1 MSRKERKSR
10 YESICFFNWMR
21 LGKTGMPAK
30 ISCVMLD
37 FFFGYAILE
46 MKIKARIYAEIYD
59 EVQMV
64 IKRDRYLNKLIAKKE
79 NGLIKVI
86 TGIRRCGKSFLLFEL
101 YHAYL
106 RSIGVSEDHLIE
118 IALDEISNA
127 RYRNPMELDQYIR
140 DQITD
145 KTQRYYVF
153 IDEIQKVSEI
163 QNPYVDDKSA
173 KIGFVDV
180 LLGLMKIK
188 NVDLYVTGSN
198 SRMLSSDILTE
209 FKDRGDEIRVNPLT
223 YSEFCSAFEGEQR
236 HAWREYYTYGG
247 MPLVLSKKTHEE
259 KSKYLKDL
267 FTKTY
272 LSDVIEHNRVLN
284 DQLVLED
291 LLNIVSSSVGSLI
304 NPTKLSNTFKSV
316 KQMSVS
322 SGTIGRY
329 LDYFIDAFIMYKA
342 FRYDIKGKKYMETP
356 LKYYFTDVGLRNARL
371 NFRQQEENHIME
383 NVIFNELMAR
393 DFDVD
398 VGVVEYNG
406 THENNKRGR
415 IRLEVD
421 FVANKGDKRYYVQS
435 ALTVADEDKRQQ
447 EINSLLRVPDSF
459 KKIVVVKDDII
470 PWHDEHGILYMGIE
484 QFLLEENAMDL

>member
-1 MSRKERKSR
+1 M
-10 YESICFFNWMR
+10 I
-21 LGKTGMPAK
+21 
-30 ISCVMLD
+30 
-37 FFFGYAILE
+37 
-46 MKIKARIYAEIYD
+46 
-59 EVQMV
+59 

-106 RSIGVSEDHLIE
+106 NAIGVSDGNIIAL
-118 IALDEISNA
+118 ALDEITNA
-127 RYRNPMELDQYIR
+127 RYRNPLELDSYIR
-140 DQITD
+140 SQIHD
-145 KTQRYYVF
+145 EQQKYYIF

-163 QNPYVDDKSA
+163 QNPYVDDDGA

-209 FKDRGDEIRVNPLT
+209 FRDRGDEIRVNPLT
-223 YSEFCSAFEGEQR
+223 YSEFYAAFEGEKR

-267 FTKTY
+267 FSKTY
-272 LSDVIEHNRVLN
+272 ISDVIEHNRILN
-284 DQLVLED
+284 GQIVLED
-291 LLNIVSSSVGSLI
+291 LLNIVSSSVGSLT
-304 NPTKLSNTFKSV
+304 NPAKLSNTFRSV
-316 KQMSVS
+316 KQTTVS
-322 SGTIGRY
+322 ANTIAKY
-329 LDYFIDAFIMYKA
+329 LEYFIDAFIMYKA
-342 FRYDIKGKKYMETP
+342 VRYDIKGKKYIDTP
-356 LKYYFTDVGLRNARL
+356 LKYYFTDVGLRNARM

-383 NVIFNELMAR
+383 NIIFNELMAR
-393 DFDVD
+393 EYDVD
-398 VGVVEYNG
+398 VGVVEYNHKDEDG
-406 THENNKRGR
+406 KKVRTQ
-415 IRLEVD
+415 LEID
-421 FVANKGDKRYYVQS
+421 FVANKGSKRYYIQS
-435 ALTVADEDKRQQ
+435 AFSIADEDKRKQ

-470 PWHDEHGILYMGIE
+470 PWYDEQGILYIGIE
-484 QFLLEENAMDL
+484 QFLLEEDAVDI